1 MKTKNFLL
9 FCIATNMIFIPS
21 ANALKAE
28 GFLTQQTSPDSL
40 SILPPPPAEDSVVFQ
55 ADKAHY
61 EFGRSL
67 RDANRV

>member
-9 FCIATNMIFIPS
+9 FCIATNMILIPS

-40 SILPPPPAEDSVVFQ
+40 SNTSAAS
-55 ADKAHY
+55 
-61 EFGRSL
+61 GRGFSSISG
-67 RDANRV
+67 